1 MTTIDDEM
9 PMVTSSKALCLTKQE
24 SYDNIKVLV
33 QNMVEFKTKLPK
45 DITAE
50 KIQIH
55 FVPNNWEDPDLDTE
69 QNKLPSN

>member
-1 MTTIDDEM
+1 
-9 PMVTSSKALCLTKQE
+9 
-24 SYDNIKVLV
+24 
-33 QNMVEFKTKLPK
+33 MVEFKTKLPK

-69 QNKLPSN
+69 QNKLPSNQQVTLVAVQVTTPGPHSRKRVKQRQQFICMG